1 MTRNRWLLTGVLMF
15 VVSMGVYMLTDNTL
29 IEFIGLFGSVASGHV
44 LYLWWSF
51 PNDSTN

>member
-15 VVSMGVYMLTDNTL
+15 VVSMGVY
-29 IEFIGLFGSVASGHV
+29 IGLFGSVASGHV